1 MTTTHE
7 AGPFVVFGQ
16 TTQGPTPD
24 YNPDGGGPSLL
35 FASAGLL
42 DQRGYWSY
50 QPGNLNFQGWNGAGD
65 IFTINFVPA
74 ALATGNL
81 ANLATPTTAVALQL
95 VTAAA
100 TAGVTIGASIRN
112 AATQAVVSNLLVLD
126 ALTAAATGSITAN
139 VFTAASGATG
149 TFTVGSVLSST
160 GGNTNVVLNT
170 TIIGLLTGEGGTGTY
185 LVTPSQAVT
194 AQVTISGATNIN
206 GVPLVPAAPGNITGV
221 QTGGALQG
229 VSGPLLYNPLCMVG
243 RNIRITTQSGDTA
256 VYTVR
261 GFDVYGFPM
270 TEAITANGATTV
282 SGKKAFKYVQSVTPV
297 GTVGA
302 GASVGTGDVYG
313 FPLFSLTFQDV
324 NMSWG
329 TNTNTGLITSN
340 VGYTAGDTTNP
351 QTSTNGDPR
360 GTYAVQS
367 ASNGTQ
373 RFTVW
378 QAPAPTNIITTV
390 GTYGV
395 TPA

>member
-35 FASAGLL
+35 FGSSGLL
-42 DQRGYWSY
+42 DQRGYWAY
-50 QPGNLNFQGWNGAGD
+50 QPGNADFQGWIGAGD

-81 ANLATPTTAVALQL
+81 ANLAVPTTATPLQL

-100 TAGVTIGASIRN
+100 TSGITLGGVVLN
-112 AATQAVVSNLLVLD
+112 ATTGVVVSGLLVLD

-139 VFTAASGATG
+139 VFTAASGASG

-185 LVTPSQAVT
+185 LVTPSQNVT

-221 QTGGALQG
+221 QPGTLQNTR
-229 VSGPLLYNPLCMVG
+229 GPLLYNPLCMVG

-340 VGYTAGDTTNP
+340 VGYLAGDTTNP
-351 QTSTNGDPR
+351 QTSTNGDAR

-378 QAPAPTNIITTV
+378 QAPAPTNIISTTGV
-390 GTYGV
+390 FGV
-395 TPA
+395 TQA